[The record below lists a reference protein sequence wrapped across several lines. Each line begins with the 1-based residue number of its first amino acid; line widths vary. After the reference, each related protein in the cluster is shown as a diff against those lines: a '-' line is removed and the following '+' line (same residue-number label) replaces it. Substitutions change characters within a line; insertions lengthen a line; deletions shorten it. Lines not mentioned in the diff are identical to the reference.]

1 MDETYSSAVLK
12 GFQSLWLVSSLS
24 NRLTLLEFQ
33 ATAKTRS
40 SFCPEGK
47 HWIDILNPTWHT
59 ARSQC
64 CHSRKALR
72 SSSPNFHCAR
82 RSRRWLRKKV
92 QHILLPARSWHLQL
106 HGRKLVVRA
115 TLLKVQASCKLVS
128 QASLHCRKKKRQE
141 KCFFFSKKNIV
152 STKCQ
157 STTSTTWRKERT
169 CMAHAC
175 RYQK

>member
-1 MDETYSSAVLK
+1 MDETLSSAVLK
-12 GFQSLWLVSSLS
+12 GFQSLWLVYPLS
-24 NRLTLLEFQ
+24 NRLTLLDFQ

-40 SFCPEGK
+40 SFCPERK
-47 HWIDILNPTWHT
+47 HWIDILIATWHT
-59 ARSQC
+59 PRSQR
-64 CHSRKALR
+64 CHSCKALR

-92 QHILLPARSWHLQL
+92 QHILLPTIVASATPWPKTCRPRNSPESPSIMQTCFPGFPPLQTEETAR
-106 HGRKLVVRA
+106 KD
-115 TLLKVQASCKLVS
+115 LL
-128 QASLHCRKKKRQE
+128 
-141 KCFFFSKKNIV
+141 KKNI